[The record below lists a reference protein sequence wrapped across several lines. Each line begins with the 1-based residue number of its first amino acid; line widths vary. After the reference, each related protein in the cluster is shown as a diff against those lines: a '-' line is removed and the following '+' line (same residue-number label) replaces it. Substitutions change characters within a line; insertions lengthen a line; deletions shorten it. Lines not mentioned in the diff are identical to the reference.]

1 MMATGY
7 GLLVPDREL
16 TVADAAEILG
26 VSEDTVRA
34 LIRSEQREPGSGL
47 PAIQRR
53 TRGAYYLQEADVQ
66 AVKDKRAAGLLAGPV
81 DIDPVEL
88 ALLVADEAE
97 ARALRAKVKV
107 AENRRNNRAREIR
120 SASGSGYGAVT
131 DMATAVDLHRTVV
144 QRWLREAVDEQRTA
158 DLDASAAAAQVAY
171 EQALQSVARAR
182 AARRIADEDV
192 PDDK

>member
-1 MMATGY
+1 MATGY

-171 EQALQSVARAR
+171 EQALQAVARAR
-182 AARRIADEDV
+182 AQQRIDDENV
-192 PDDK
+192 PDDIT